1 MIARIVITR
10 VAKAD
15 LAEIWEYIGVSN
27 AAAADK
33 LLDTI
38 NDKIH
43 SIANSPLMGRERSEL
58 APMLRSFPIAQYVLF
73 YRPITEG
80 IEIVRVLHGARDLD
94 TVFSEE

>member
-1 MIARIVITR
+1 MVARIVITR

-43 SIANSPLMGRERSEL
+43 SISNYPLPL
-58 APMLRSFPIAQYVLF
+58 
-73 YRPITEG
+73 
-80 IEIVRVLHGARDLD
+80 
-94 TVFSEE
+94 

>member
-1 MIARIVITR
+1 

-43 SIANSPLMGRERSEL
+43 SIANSPFMGRERSEL
-58 APMLRSFPIAQYVLF
+58 APMLRSFQIAQYVLF

-80 IEIVRVLHGARDLD
+80 IEIVPVPYLY
-94 TVFSEE
+94 TSEVQR